1 MEVTKMKKKEIAVN
15 IMRKVAK
22 NGKFTIKEEELMNF
36 FILNYNKK
44 GTATEPFKNT
54 FEQYNIIDNVKK
66 DSEQMKKVYDYIL
79 NFIQKETRGGK
90 RDGAGRRV
98 GNKRDKVLN
107 IKCTAEER
115 AELVRMLNLIKEEK
129 QMKTTAETLSL
140 ALSYCWDLI
149 VVKKEESEILI
160 SITNKKYKELLE
172 QEEFIFNKY
181 IWLNSHNDLFTG
193 TKEQM
198 LFVNDT
204 KAQNSI
210 SDLDYMNDVKHNMML
225 NAYL

>member
-1 MEVTKMKKKEIAVN
+1 MKKKEIAVN

-22 NGKFTIKEEELMNF
+22 NGKFTMKEEELMNF
-36 FILNYNKK
+36 FILNYNRK
-44 GTATEPFKNT
+44 GTATETFKNT
-54 FEQYNIIDNVKK
+54 FEQHNIIDNVKK

-90 RDGAGRRV
+90 RDGAGRKTSTS
-98 GNKRDKVLN
+98 KRDRVLF
-107 IKCTAEER
+107 IRCTAEER
-115 AELVRMLNLIKEEK
+115 AESLRMLNLIKEEK
-129 QMKTTAETLSL
+129 QMKTTAETLAL

-149 VVKKEESEILI
+149 VSKKEEAEILI
-160 SITNKKYKELLE
+160 SITNKKYKDLSEK
-172 QEEFIFNKY
+172 EEFIFNKY
-181 IWLNSHNDLFTG
+181 IWLGCHNDIFTA

-198 LFVNDT
+198 IFVNNT

-210 SDLDYMNDVKHNMML
+210 SDLDYINDVKYNMML

>member
-1 MEVTKMKKKEIAVN
+1 MINLSQIRLACKKQEKW
-15 IMRKVAK
+15 
-22 NGKFTIKEEELMNF
+22 
-36 FILNYNKK
+36 
-44 GTATEPFKNT
+44 FKLS
-54 FEQYNIIDNVKK
+54 NVKK

-90 RDGAGRRV
+90 RDGAGRKV
-98 GNKRDKVLN
+98 GNYKRDKVLN
-107 IKCTAEER
+107 IKCTVGER
-115 AELVRMLNLIKEEK
+115 ENLVSTLNLIKKEK
-129 QMKTTAETLSL
+129 QMKTTSETLSL

-149 VVKKEESEILI
+149 ISKKEEAEILI
-160 SITNKKYKELLE
+160 SITNKKYKELSE
-172 QEEFIFNKY
+172 REEFIFNKY
-181 IWLNSHNDLFTG
+181 IWLGCHNDIFTA

-198 LFVNDT
+198 IFVNNT